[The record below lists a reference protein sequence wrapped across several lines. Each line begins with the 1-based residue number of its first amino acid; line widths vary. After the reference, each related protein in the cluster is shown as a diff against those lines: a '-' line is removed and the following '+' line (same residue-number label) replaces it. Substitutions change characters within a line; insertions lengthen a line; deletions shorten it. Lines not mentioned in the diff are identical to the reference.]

1 MQDFFLELI
10 VNRAKV
16 QLPLVLLFCLPA
28 IHVLAGS
35 GGVSRQSAFG
45 CGPGGCHGPSASSQT
60 SARIKEA
67 INDRLSFEPSE
78 KRKLTLIINN
88 SNRPAVGCNISVKA
102 TKGGYTNAGTLST
115 IQGQG
120 LRLLI
125 GELTQDFKPKAM
137 AYGEVQFEFEWM
149 APPTAGTYF
158 LHAAVNAVNMNG
170 IADGNDQ
177 WQVIQAVEISVSPA
191 NSVFE
196 QSNSNQAQ
204 ITPFPAHE
212 QVSIHALVGGDEAV
226 DLRIFDITGNVV
238 KVASIRPMNNYVD
251 FLWNGTDDT
260 ERRLPSGLYPF
271 NIVATEAVI
280 RGIIFFER

>member
-1 MQDFFLELI
+1 MQDLFLELI
-10 VNRAKV
+10 GNRAKF
-16 QLPLVLLFCLPA
+16 QLPFVLLLCLP
-28 IHVLAGS
+28 IMQVLAAS

-45 CGPGGCHGPSASSQT
+45 CGPGGCHGPTASSQT
-60 SARIKEA
+60 SARIKEEEYG
-67 INDRLSFEPSE
+67 RLSFEPNE

-88 SNRPAVGCNISVKA
+88 NNRPAVGCNISVKT

-125 GELTQDFKPKAM
+125 GELTHDFQPKAM
-137 AYGEVQFEFEWM
+137 AYGEVQFEFEWT
-149 APPTAGTYF
+149 APPSAGTYF

-177 WQVIQAVEISVSPA
+177 WQVMQAVEITVSPT

-196 QSNSNQAQ
+196 QNSSNQAQ
-204 ITPFPAHE
+204 ITPLPAHE

-226 DLRIFDITGNVV
+226 DLRIFDISGNIV
-238 KVASIRPMNNYVD
+238 KVASIRPMNNNVD
-251 FLWNGTDDT
+251 FLWNGTDDAD
-260 ERRLPSGLYPF
+260 RPLPSGLYPF
-271 NIVATEAVI
+271 NIVAPEAVI
-280 RGIIFFER
+280 RGIILFER